1 MTMIDCEIEKCA
13 YNDDGD
19 CLADMIRIDACD
31 GCLTYERGEEHE
43 RDD

>member
-1 MTMIDCEIEKCA
+1 MTMIDCEVEECA

-19 CLADMIRIDACD
+19 CLADMIRIDWD
-31 GCLTYERGEEHE
+31 GCLTYERGEDNE